1 MITKSVRSSEFGV
14 RSVGLM
20 LALLLC
26 LALPVFAGNNPYPKT
41 GSETDKE
48 LIGKHEKAINF
59 LYDNVLVSGESV
71 LATDYTITA
80 NDAWQDTGLSIP
92 LPAAGTYLIGGHVSG
107 AGETSAGITG
117 SIKARLYDATA
128 AAGISN
134 SVRRC
139 VYVGVTGET
148 QVGNGSY
155 SMIVTVTQAST
166 IKLQGWRDSGSTWTT
181 SQIISGGGG
190 YSNLS
195 YVRIK

>member
-26 LALPVFAGNNPYPKT
+26 LALPVSAGNNPYPKT

-117 SIKARLYDATA
+117 AIKARLYDATA